1 VTINRDNYEDFFLL
15 YVDNELNEAQRLDVE
30 NFVQHN
36 QDLAKELDMLMQAT
50 LTDEPELKFEA
61 KELLFKKEEG
71 ISLHNYEEYFLL
83 AIDDELSNDEHE
95 EVERF
100 ILKHPQLQDQ
110 FTLIKQAKLKA
121 EVIEFKGKA
130 SLLRSE
136 EKERRSISVMWIRMG
151 IAAAV
156 MSIVVSLW
164 FFKQDYSAP
173 NAHSFVSADK
183 SYKPSS
189 QSINDATNTKGVT
202 EQTPSSLN
210 GKGKNNNEMANEK
223 QLVRQEVKSSRS
235 KAKTSGNTTSA
246 LDETRQKESLA
257 SIQTPKFA
265 EEKSIVLSEEAGDNS
280 KNNSGI
286 NLKNK
291 EDGISSLASTQLP
304 SQEKSYAKEALY
316 HEIDNSDEDKTIYIG
331 GAEINKNKL
340 KGLFKKAVNFLE
352 KRAGKNTDEKTI
364 QIAAFELRS

>member
-1 VTINRDNYEDFFLL
+1 
-15 YVDNELNEAQRLDVE
+15 
-30 NFVQHN
+30 
-36 QDLAKELDMLMQAT
+36 
-50 LTDEPELKFEA
+50 
-61 KELLFKKEEG
+61 
-71 ISLHNYEEYFLL
+71 
-83 AIDDELSNDEHE
+83 
-95 EVERF
+95 
-100 ILKHPQLQDQ
+100 
-110 FTLIKQAKLKA
+110 
-121 EVIEFKGKA
+121 
-130 SLLRSE
+130 
-136 EKERRSISVMWIRMG
+136 MG